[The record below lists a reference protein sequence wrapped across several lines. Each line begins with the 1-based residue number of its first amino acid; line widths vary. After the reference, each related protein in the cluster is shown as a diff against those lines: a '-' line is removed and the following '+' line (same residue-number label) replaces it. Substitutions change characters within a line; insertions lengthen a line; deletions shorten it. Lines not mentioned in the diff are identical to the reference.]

1 MFKIFPVWFWKT
13 LFILWVIALFLVAYQ
28 IIFEQYTV
36 WHLWLSLIYTVAI
49 IYVGRKIGWMPRS
62 LNKIEK

>member
-49 IYVGRKIGWMPRS
+49 IYVGRKIGWMPHS